1 MYTKKKTKVDLLL
14 DILSD
19 HEWHWSDELAAKV
32 GWRFGATIKEAR
44 YQRHQIETGNEGKK
58 WRYRLLKA

>member
-1 MYTKKKTKVDLLL
+1 MYTKRKNKVDVLL

-19 HEWHWSDELAAKV
+19 HEWHWSDELASKV

-44 YQRHQIETGNEGKK
+44 YRKYPIETGRVGSQ

>member
-1 MYTKKKTKVDLLL
+1 MYNRKKTKVAVLL

-44 YQRHQIETGNEGKK
+44 YQGHQLETDNEGKK
-58 WRYRLLKA
+58 WKYRLLKA